1 MGSEL
6 GRLDQRQVAGF
17 TQDLPVQRVAAV
29 FIRLWRE
36 NYPTHLT
43 AVAVFMEGA
52 SETLHGVAVRS
63 VLPRDY
69 ELPTDTA
76 LRSVLPV
83 IVLQAVHLSH
93 LPLGESLL
101 SDWLPAGGADEAG
114 RVIGSLQ
121 CSDHVIHNDLTT
133 GPAGLQ
139 TGLIAVFTQWN
150 AGLVVVHFPSE
161 RSVALPALETAAV
174 VRPVQG
180 LDGRL

>member
-1 MGSEL
+1 MS
-6 GRLDQRQVAGF
+6 RLDQRQVAGF
-17 TQDLPVQRVAAV
+17 AQDLPIQRVAAM
-29 FIRLWRE
+29 FIRLRGKKH
-36 NYPTHLT
+36 PTHLT
-43 AVAVFMEGA
+43 AVAVFMERA
-52 SETLHGVAVRS
+52 SKTLHGVAVSS

-69 ELPTDTA
+69 QFPTDAA

-83 IVLQAVHLSH
+83 IVLQTVHLSH

-101 SDWLPAGGADEAG
+101 SDWLPTGGADEAG

-121 CSDHVIHNDLTT
+121 CTDHMIHNDLTT

-139 TGLIAVFTQWN
+139 TGLVAVFTQRDP
-150 AGLVVVHFPSE
+150 GFVVVHFPCE
-161 RSVALPALETAAV
+161 RHVTLPALKTAAV